1 VFGNGAC
8 TEKFQQLPRKVK
20 DWPVHFH
27 GAGSGAEDAGAGSG
41 SARLARNHKSHAH
54 EGACDMRP
62 LVDLGVKLGAVTF
75 LALAPVSITLAQ
87 DSGAAAGPASPEE
100 AAQKAVDLRQS
111 LFRLIGYSF
120 GPVGGMLKNK
130 VPFDAA
136 LAAKSAQRLE
146 TLSPMIAEV
155 FNEDTRKFQLKTKA
169 REGIWTNKSDFQAK
183 NDDLVKASAAL
194 TAAAKGGDKKAVM
207 QAAAAVGKACGACH
221 DNFRDK

>member
-1 VFGNGAC
+1 
-8 TEKFQQLPRKVK
+8 
-20 DWPVHFH
+20 
-27 GAGSGAEDAGAGSG
+27 
-41 SARLARNHKSHAH
+41 
-54 EGACDMRP
+54 MRP

-75 LALAPVSITLAQ
+75 LALAPVSLTLAQ
-87 DSGAAAGPASPEE
+87 DSGPASPEE

-111 LFRLIGYSF
+111 LFRVIGYSF

-136 LAAKSAQRLE
+136 VAAKSGARLE
-146 TLSPMIAEV
+146 ALAPMIPDV

-183 NDDLVKASAAL
+183 ADDLAKASAAL
-194 TAAAKGGDKKAVM
+194 SAAAKGGDKKAVL

-221 DNFRDK
+221 DNFREK

>member
-1 VFGNGAC
+1 
-8 TEKFQQLPRKVK
+8 
-20 DWPVHFH
+20 
-27 GAGSGAEDAGAGSG
+27 
-41 SARLARNHKSHAH
+41 
-54 EGACDMRP
+54 MRP

-75 LALAPVSITLAQ
+75 LALAPVSISLAQ
-87 DSGAAAGPASPEE
+87 DSAPASPEE
-100 AAQKAVDLRQS
+100 SAQKAVELRQS
-111 LFRLIGYSF
+111 LFRVIGYSF

-136 LAAKSAQRLE
+136 LAAKAGERIESLS
-146 TLSPMIAEV
+146 TLIPEV

-183 NDDLVKASAAL
+183 ADDLTKAATAL
-194 TAAAKGGDKKAVM
+194 TTAAKGGDKKSVL